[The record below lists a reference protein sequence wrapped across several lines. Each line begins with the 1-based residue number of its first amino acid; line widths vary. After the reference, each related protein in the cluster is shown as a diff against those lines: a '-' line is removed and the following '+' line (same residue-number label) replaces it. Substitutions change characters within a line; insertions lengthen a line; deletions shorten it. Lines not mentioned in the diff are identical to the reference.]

1 MKLFKTLSA
10 MAVVRAQV
18 PDFSDLNALFASLTE
33 NLSVSGAPG
42 EDVDAARYVVATTT
56 NTPTPTT
63 STGTTTTTKP
73 TGEGCWKCDAMTY
86 SNCATQGYWQE
97 CSPDQTA
104 GDNGVC
110 FLELRETNQLMTQLC
125 TGCKSRT
132 ACYNLRRQ
140 NFVGSTGSNLSRFHD
155 QCKPEFRLQ
164 RPNRRYGNQQSVCR
178 TCFKMC
184 PNSTDDSTG
193 KKCFGGMEI
202 GHATDDNAD
211 LDTADFFKYGTQTQM
226 FTGSADSYWTTQA
239 TNALRTNMV
248 LGIPLGL
255 TCPLVDPNT
264 GLATTC
270 SGQVSGAG
278 NMVNWGGDRADA
290 THGKSQANRG
300 KSHNVMGLYWA
311 IQDQTKTWWEYDH
324 VVIQSLYQ
332 DGTADSYVAR
342 LQASNQFTG
351 LSDLI

>member
-33 NLSVSGAPG
+33 NLSVPGAPA
-42 EDVDAARYVVATTT
+42 EEVDAARYVVATTT
-56 NTPTPTT
+56 A
-63 STGTTTTTKP
+63 TTTPGFTPGTPPQTT
-73 TGEGCWKCDAMTY
+73 TRASSEGCWKCDAMTY
-86 SNCATQGYWQE
+86 SDCATQGYWQE
-97 CSPDQTA
+97 CSLDQTE
-104 GDNGVC
+104 GDYGVC

-155 QCKPEFRLQ
+155 QCKPEFKLQ

-202 GHATDDNAD
+202 GHATDDAQD
-211 LDTADFFKYGTQTQM
+211 LDTADFFKYGNSGQM
-226 FTGSADSYWTTQA
+226 VTASADTYWTTQA
-239 TNALRTNMV
+239 TNALRNNMV

-255 TCPLVDPNT
+255 TCPSSNT
-264 GLATTC
+264 DCTNE
-270 SGQVSGAG
+270 VSNAN
-278 NMVNWGGDRADA
+278 NMVNWGGDQGDS
-290 THGKSQANRG
+290 THGKDSNPSNRAH
-300 KSHNVMGLYWA
+300 SFNDMGLYWA
-311 IQDQTKTWWEYDH
+311 IQDQKKTWWEYDH
-324 VVIQSLYQ
+324 IVIQTLYQ
-332 DGTADSYVAR
+332 EGTADSYLTR
-342 LQASNQFTG
+342 LTAGG
-351 LSDLI
+351 LSVTKLV